1 MTNATLIKNS
11 NNLLVKQFQAALDK
25 IVYKLPLQALEFS
38 CKRFNSILFHPGR
51 VLQICLLVFPH
62 FGSNFAGCISVQRVT
77 GPDDVFPYKEVFH
90 LSACHHQTTV
100 ETGKPLGRMPEKLI
114 CIARLVNSNFSIW
127 TNTFVKLE
135 KYTLQFGQILF
146 KIWQYILG
154 WMPEKLICIAQ
165 CATIFLGFS
174 SLHPTL
180 TYCLCLS

>member
-1 MTNATLIKNS
+1 MRRGCNS
-11 NNLLVKQFQAALDK
+11 YQEFQQFQAALDK

-114 CIARLVNSNFSIW
+114 CIARLVNSNFQS
-127 TNTFVKLE
+127 
-135 KYTLQFGQILF
+135 GQIHLSSWKNTLCNLDKYF
-146 KIWQYILG
+146 CSLNK
-154 WMPEKLICIAQ
+154 CIIEFQ
-165 CATIFLGFS
+165 QIHFTI
-174 SLHPTL
+174 
-180 TYCLCLS
+180 

>member
-1 MTNATLIKNS
+1 MEEKCPIVFDLTNR
-11 NNLLVKQFQAALDK
+11 K
-25 IVYKLPLQALEFS
+25 IVYKLLLQALEFS

-114 CIARLVNSNFSIW
+114 CIARLVNSNFQSGQIHLSSW
-127 TNTFVKLE
+127 KNTLCNLDKYFLKFGNTFWDGCQRNSSASHNVQ
-135 KYTLQFGQILF
+135 QF
-146 KIWQYILG
+146 
-154 WMPEKLICIAQ
+154 
-165 CATIFLGFS
+165 S
-174 SLHPTL
+174 
-180 TYCLCLS
+180 